1 MVKKIVAITSCPT
14 GIAHTYMAAES
25 LEKAAKLD
33 NIEIKVETQGAS
45 GVENLLTEEEI
56 AEADAVIFAVDKN
69 IDESRFVGKQ
79 AITVPASKA
88 IKDPSELMKKALNY
102 DGTKVVADKS
112 IDSDNKNETIKGG
125 SAYTGIY
132 KHIMAGVSYMLPLV
146 VAGGILIALSFAFGI
161 YAFQEEGTL
170 PWVLHQI
177 GGGSAFALMIAVM
190 SGFIAHSIGD
200 KAAFA
205 PGIIGGFIANTIG
218 AGFLGGMLAGLI
230 AGYLVVFLNKNIKLP
245 KSLRGLKSI
254 MIIPVVSTLVVGL
267 LMYYVIGTPIHLA
280 TVHITEFLSKLSGSG
295 AIILGLIFGLFY
307 FDLGGPMSKI
317 VYTFGVGALAE
328 GVYSPMGAAMVC
340 GMVPPIGIALSTFA
354 RPKIW
359 NKDQKEAG
367 KAAFFLGLSFITEGA
382 IPFAATNPKIVLPSC
397 MAGSAVGS
405 IVAFLLNVEIKA
417 PHGGF
422 FLMFIPNAIGN
433 LLGFIIAL
441 IAGSL
446 TTAILVSTL
455 KDIQLKNEKTTNIK

>member
-1 MVKKIVAITSCPT
+1 MAKKIVAITSCPT
-14 GIAHTYMAAES
+14 GIAHTYMAAEA
-25 LEKAAKLD
+25 LEEAAKKD

-45 GVENLLTEEEI
+45 GAENILTKEDI
-56 AEADAVIFAVDKN
+56 READVVIFAVDKN
-69 IDESRFVGKQ
+69 IDTSRFVGKQ
-79 AITVPASKA
+79 AITVPANKA
-88 IKDPSELMKKALNY
+88 IKEPSELMKKALSY
-102 DGTKVVADKS
+102 EGTEIVKGKSIDNNEKS
-112 IDSDNKNETIKGG
+112 IDS
-125 SAYTGIY
+125 ATGIY
-132 KHIMAGVSYMLPLV
+132 KHIMTGVSYMLPLV

-161 YAFQEEGTL
+161 YAFEEEGTI
-170 PWVLHQI
+170 PWALYQI
-177 GGGSAFALMIAVM
+177 GAGSAFSLMVAVM

-200 KAAFA
+200 KSAFA
-205 PGIIGGFIANTIG
+205 PGIIGGFIANSIG
-218 AGFLGGMLAGLI
+218 AGFLGGILAGLI

-245 KSLRGLKSI
+245 KSLKGLKSI
-254 MIIPVVSTLVVGL
+254 MIIPVLSTLIVGL
-267 LMYYVIGTPIHLA
+267 LMYYVIGKPIHIA
-280 TVHITEFLSKLSGSG
+280 TIHITEFLSRLSGSG

-328 GVYSPMGAAMVC
+328 GVYGPMGAAMVC
-340 GMVPPIGIALSTFA
+340 GMVPPIGIALSTFV
-354 RPKIW
+354 RPNLW

-367 KAAFFLGLSFITEGA
+367 KAALFLGLSFITEGA

-405 IVAFLLNVEIKA
+405 IVALLLNVEIKA

-446 TTAILVSTL
+446 TTAVLVTIL
-455 KDIQLKNEKTTNIK
+455 KQIQIKNEETAN